1 MPGNEILWQL
11 KFWLKLLYSSF
22 DCNFLCFFFF
32 CWLVF
37 TFACGISP
45 RSLGVSHWH
54 SLRKFQIFF
63 LVCVGYELFG
73 LKLMTLM
80 CICFASLTVCSY
92 IRWLGKITLETYISQ
107 FHIWLRYVNI
117 IAFIMLCYIPSSYDW
132 HGTKFKEFFVFALD
146 WCCITFHLH
155 ALYMVVRVSLI
166 HLVICYF
173 QWFKIFLYE
182 ICVFVFLKR
191 RTCFYWSHSE
201 LGVL

>member
-1 MPGNEILWQL
+1 MPGKEILWQL

-54 SLRKFQIFF
+54 SLRKFQFFF

-117 IAFIMLCYIPSSYDW
+117 IAFIILCYIPSSYD
-132 HGTKFKEFFVFALD
+132 
-146 WCCITFHLH
+146 C
-155 ALYMVVRVSLI
+155 
-166 HLVICYF
+166 
-173 QWFKIFLYE
+173 
-182 ICVFVFLKR
+182 
-191 RTCFYWSHSE
+191 
-201 LGVL
+201 